1 MSDPSGLVRSVD
13 AVQCVLAAG
22 VKVQRARTHW
32 IARTAFDIVRK
43 RARPLHS
50 RSASIP
56 AILPCGQPWPRGPS
70 LGILTHD
77 RAVANRL
84 AFGQHVVNVASVGID
99 QDRAWRFLPLVL
111 NDLAPIGGRRIHAC
125 WLGQLADCCRSRAVK
140 LASGT
145 VTGELHGRPNIAS
158 KMFWAEAVATEV
170 RSVVTVMPVMRMPLT
185 RLKRVWRRTKKA
197 EGPKSHTDDPP
208 SAPL

>member
-43 RARPLHS
+43 RAKAPLLPRGRLPSRPFGLAAN
-50 RSASIP
+50 R
-56 AILPCGQPWPRGPS
+56 GQAGPS

-84 AFGQHVVNVASVGID
+84 AFGQHVVNVAFVGID
-99 QDRAWRFLPLVL
+99 QDRTWRFLP
-111 NDLAPIGGRRIHAC
+111 
-125 WLGQLADCCRSRAVK
+125 
-140 LASGT
+140 
-145 VTGELHGRPNIAS
+145 
-158 KMFWAEAVATEV
+158 
-170 RSVVTVMPVMRMPLT
+170 
-185 RLKRVWRRTKKA
+185 
-197 EGPKSHTDDPP
+197 
-208 SAPL
+208 